1 MYIYSFKL
9 YSDDH
14 SSTDRYLSY
23 TYKTENRPTS
33 DRQQTEQAITLPQMD
48 KNRLIFNSCGVG
60 LVVWLQWWI
69 EISLPDLAF

>member
-14 SSTDRYLSY
+14 SSIDRYLSY

-33 DRQQTEQAITLPQMD
+33 DRQPTEQAITLPQMD
-48 KNRLIFNSCGVG
+48 KNRLILKFGGVTTMM
-60 LVVWLQWWI
+60 
-69 EISLPDLAF
+69 D